1 MSLSKDEKS
10 TLILSA
16 IYYYEQFLLD
26 KIEIEK
32 DDDYKAILKDDY
44 INLELTRKS
53 IIEEMGH

>member
-1 MSLSKDEKS
+1 MSLSKDEKN

-32 DDDYKAILKDDY
+32 DDDYKVILKDDY
-44 INLELTRKS
+44 INLELVRKS
-53 IIEEMGH
+53 IIKEMGL